1 MDTTETA
8 EARPQ
13 NPEDEYNF
21 ADYDNEG
28 MPFNS
33 CIFPSNLICFSRRR

>member
-28 MPFNS
+28 MPVVAFQHSTPVN
-33 CIFPSNLICFSRRR
+33 F